1 MSNTGGAR
9 PTVIGVS
16 RTYSKAA
23 VRASL
28 VHFLFGKA
36 LNAAVSMTTLIV
48 LARWLGTTDYGS
60 YIALFALQSTLLA
73 LSTLGVETA
82 AERFLPEFRTRY
94 RDEDL
99 LGFIVAA
106 LMMRTVI
113 LLVVVAAGMALAE
126 PLSTLIGLPELTSL
140 LRLWLIAVGCF
151 GVFSFCCVLLESM
164 LLQKLAQGC
173 MSFYL
178 VAKLLLLLALHYGW
192 ELNLQSLIVSEIAAG
207 AVAATTGLVLLTRQF
222 HRGGL
227 ARGWAL
233 VLENRTRLQ
242 RFASFNYA
250 AQLVFQ
256 FFNNDVMKLL
266 VTRLLGLASAASYGF
281 AANVAD
287 MVQRY
292 LPATLLQRLIKPVFI
307 SRYVRSGDFGELN
320 RMGRI
325 ILKLNLLILVP
336 VIALASVYGGELLG
350 LLSKGRYADGKWLLV
365 GALGLLVLSSHQA
378 ILGLLAG
385 TLERNAMQFYAGLLS
400 AIGLPVALWL
410 IPAWGPMGAIA
421 AATISALI
429 YNSFATIYL
438 RRSGYAYK
446 PDWRA
451 LLVFAA
457 GGVALAAGLHAAAS
471 HIASRPVEA
480 FAAALLLLS
489 FLLFLRVCSAFSPD
503 ERKALNTML
512 PRPVFIF

>member
-1 MSNTGGAR
+1 M
-9 PTVIGVS
+9 S
-16 RTYSKAA
+16 RTYGKAA

-36 LNAAVSMTTLIV
+36 LNAVVSLTTLVV
-48 LARWLGTTDYGS
+48 LARWLSTADYGG

-73 LSTLGVETA
+73 VSTLGVETA

-106 LMMRTVI
+106 LLLRVGI
-113 LLVVVAAGMALAE
+113 LLVVVVVGALLAG
-126 PLSTLIGLPELTSL
+126 PLSALIGLPQLASA
-140 LRLWLIAVGCF
+140 LRLWLVAVGFF

-178 VAKLLLLLALHYGW
+178 VAKLALLFALHYGW
-192 ELNLQSLIVSEIAAG
+192 GLDLRSLIVSEIVAG
-207 AVAATTGLVLLTRQF
+207 TVAVAASLVLLTRQF

-233 VLENRTRLQ
+233 VLENRARLQ

-281 AANVAD
+281 AASLAD

-320 RMGRI
+320 QMARI

-350 LLSKGRYADGKWLLV
+350 LLSKGRYADGQWLLV

-378 ILGLLAG
+378 ILSLLAG

-400 AIGLPVALWL
+400 AVGFPLALWL
-410 IPAWGPMGAIA
+410 IPCWGPMGAIA
-421 AATISALI
+421 AAAVSALV

-438 RRSGYAYK
+438 RRAGYAYR
-446 PDWRA
+446 PDWHA
-451 LLVFAA
+451 LLVFSAC
-457 GGVALAAGLHAAAS
+457 GLLLAAGLHLGAAHLTFLPIQA
-471 HIASRPVEA
+471 A
-480 FAAALLLLS
+480 AAALLLLS
-489 FLLFLRVCSAFSPD
+489 FLLVLRLCSAFSPD
-503 ERKALNTML
+503 ERAALNSLL
-512 PRPVFIF
+512 PRPIFIF